1 MVKTT
6 LLPAWTLLLREFVR
20 FFRQRNRVVGAF
32 LTPILFWL
40 LMGFGF
46 KASFKMPGLVG
57 EGNLSALEYLFPG
70 TIVMVLLFTA
80 IFSTISIIEDRKA
93 GFLQGVLVS
102 PASRVGMVLGKIL
115 GGTALATIQGLLFL
129 LIAPFLGIQITLT
142 SFFLILLAMLGVSFA
157 LTGLGFVI
165 AWRMSSIQG
174 FHAIMNLFLMPLW
187 FLSGS
192 LFPME
197 GAPAALKIAMTLNP
211 LTYGVSLLRQCF
223 YQDAHLYFRDLPALT
238 LSIGVTILFG
248 GATFCLSILSA
259 RKVTRGDLKS

>member
-1 MVKTT
+1 MFKK
-6 LLPAWTLLLREFVR
+6 LILPTWTLLLREVVR
-20 FFRQRNRVVGAF
+20 FFRQRNRVTGAF

-57 EGNLSALEYLFPG
+57 EEDLSALEYLFPG
-70 TIVMVLLFTA
+70 TIAMVLLFTA
-80 IFSTISIIEDRKA
+80 IFSTVSIIEDRKA

-102 PASRVGMVLGKIL
+102 PASRTAMVLGKIL
-115 GGTALATIQGLLFL
+115 GGTLLAVIQGLLFL
-129 LIAPFLGIQITLT
+129 ILAPLLGIHITLL
-142 SFFLILLAMLGVSFA
+142 SFLAILLVMTVVAFA
-157 LTGLGFVI
+157 LTGLGFML

-192 LFPME
+192 LFPLE
-197 GAPAALKIAMTLNP
+197 GAPLPLKIAMILDP

-223 YQDAHLYFRDLPALT
+223 YSDAHLYFKDLPPLL
-238 LSIGVTILFG
+238 LSIGVTLLF
-248 GATFCLSILSA
+248 AITTYVLSSLAA